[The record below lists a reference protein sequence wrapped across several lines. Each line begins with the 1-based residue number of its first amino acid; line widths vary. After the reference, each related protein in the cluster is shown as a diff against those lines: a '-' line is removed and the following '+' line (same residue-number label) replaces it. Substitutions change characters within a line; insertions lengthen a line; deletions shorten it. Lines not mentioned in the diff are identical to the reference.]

1 MNVTWNNSSY
11 SMFFNYFILF
21 VSKLFT
27 GGNVNGGN
35 INGENVNVGN
45 VDWGKQYLLVE
56 TVGENEVKR

>member
-1 MNVTWNNSSY
+1 
-11 SMFFNYFILF
+11 MFFNYFILF

-56 TVGENEVKR
+56 TVGGNEVKR